1 MPDEARIR
9 ELVALINTER
19 DPQKVR
25 MFAAELEQLLTV
37 NRTPWPTQE
46 KQRAS

>member
-1 MPDEARIR
+1 MGDETRIR
-9 ELVALINTER
+9 ELVALIDSER
-19 DPQKVR
+19 DPQRVS

-37 NRTPWPTQE
+37 NRTPVQE